1 MEEYLDALQ
10 SNSGLLTLKFKLLL
24 WMSITRRNRV
34 IDYQRKLS
42 GRITQTFW
50 TTNLWQLH
58 VLSFFTK
65 NTDPL
70 ANQNAKIN
78 IFYWGKSKRFFVG
91 RTIWEQFTSKTVVTH
106 FTSLLVTE
114 SATTERKSRVLQ
126 QKCCGCRWRKLTTGN
141 LSQANSG
148 RVPERF
154 LLSARA
160 NSIN

>member
-1 MEEYLDALQ
+1 METMKLDAKVDDRACFRKIDRRLSETHAQSLQ
-10 SNSGLLTLKFKLLL
+10 SISLKLQGVFKTNSNAC
-24 WMSITRRNRV
+24 SNS
-34 IDYQRKLS
+34 S
-42 GRITQTFW
+42 GTNKPGGKTWDRTFW

-126 QKCCGCRWRKLTTGN
+126 
-141 LSQANSG
+141 
-148 RVPERF
+148 
-154 LLSARA
+154 
-160 NSIN
+160 